1 VFIRLSNSWEL
12 VKASAR
18 VLKADKELLIFPI
31 LSTIGVILVSIA
43 FLIPMFLGGIFDALI
58 SDNVSVFG
66 VLIGFFYY
74 VTIYTVIFFANTALV
89 GAALIRLRGGDPTVS
104 DGIRIASKQFFNI
117 LGYALIAATV
127 GVILNA
133 IRERSKWLG
142 RIVISIIGLAWN
154 VGTFLVV
161 PILAAEEIGPI
172 DAIKKS
178 VDYLKRTWGEQL
190 AGNFGIGTI
199 MGLITFA
206 VIALGGGGLAF
217 AATLGLS
224 AAMLIPLGALLVL
237 IIVFLSLISSTL
249 TGIFTAALYEFAVTG
264 EVANYFEPTI
274 VKNAFL
280 LKDG

>member
-1 VFIRLSNSWEL
+1 MFNRISNSWEL

-43 FLIPMFLGGIFDALI
+43 FLIPMFLGGIFDALVT
-58 SDNVSVFG
+58 DNIPVLG
-66 VLIGFFYY
+66 VVIGFLYY
-74 VTIYTVIFFANTALV
+74 VTIYTIIFFANTALV
-89 GAALIRLRGGDPTVS
+89 GAAMIRLRGGDPTVS

-133 IRERSKWLG
+133 IRERSNWLG
-142 RIVISIIGLAWN
+142 RIVISLIGLAWN

-161 PILAAEEIGPI
+161 PILAVEGIGPI

-206 VIALGGGGLAF
+206 VILLGGGGLAY
-217 AATLGLS
+217 AAVLGLS
-224 AAMLIPLGALLVL
+224 AGLLIPLGALLVL
-237 IIVFLSLISSTL
+237 VIVILGLISSAL
-249 TGIFTAALYEFAVTG
+249 NGIFTAALYEFAVTG
-264 EVANYFEPTI
+264 EVAGYFEPTI
-274 VKNAFL
+274 VENAFL
-280 LKDG
+280 LKK